1 MENDTSSW
9 INVPNC
15 LTILRMLL
23 IPVFLI
29 AYDRLPEKR
38 YISMCVFALASA
50 TDCLDGYLAR
60 KNNQITSFGK
70 LCDPLADKLMVLS
83 ILFCLASDG
92 FLAPAKYEFL
102 NNGILFTMLIKEF
115 IMMCGSMV
123 MLRKGV
129 VVQAN
134 IWGKAATCL
143 FVLGILLVFPWHGVD
158 ALYSVGHVVIVLAAL
173 TSLCAL
179 ASYIFSCVKKLSALK
194 TN

>member
-60 KNNQITSFGK
+60 RNNQITSFGK

-92 FLAPAKYEFL
+92 YLAPVKYQPL
-102 NNGILFTMLIKEF
+102 NWIIMIAMLVKEF
-115 IMMCGSMV
+115 IMMCGSMA
-123 MLRKGV
+123 MLQKGV

-143 FVLGILLVFPWHGVD
+143 FVMGILLVFPWHGVEI
-158 ALYSVGHVVIVLAAL
+158 LYSVGHVVIVLAAL
-173 TSLCAL
+173 TSFTAL
-179 ASYIFSCVKKLSALK
+179 VSYVIDCVKKLNALK
-194 TN
+194 IN

>member
-9 INVPNC
+9 INIPNC

-92 FLAPAKYEFL
+92 FLAPAKYSFL
-102 NNGILFTMLIKEF
+102 NMVILISMLVKEF

-123 MLRKGV
+123 MLQKGV

-134 IWGKAATCL
+134 IWGKTATCL
-143 FVLGILLVFPWHGVD
+143 FVLGILLVFPWHGADV
-158 ALYSVGHVVIVLAAL
+158 LYSIGHVVIVLAAL

-179 ASYIFSCVKKLSALK
+179 ASYIFSCVKKLNALK
-194 TN
+194 TD

>member
-1 MENDTSSW
+1 METDTSKW

-38 YISMCVFALASA
+38 YISMCVFALASF

-92 FLAPAKYEFL
+92 CLAPEKYLSL
-102 NNGILFTMLIKEF
+102 NWVIMITMMVKEF
-115 IMMCGSMV
+115 IMMCGSVV
-123 MLRKGV
+123 MLKKGV
-129 VVQAN
+129 VVQSN
-134 IWGKAATCL
+134 IWGKAATFL
-143 FVLGILLVFPWHGVD
+143 FVVGIILVFPWHLSGTV
-158 ALYSVGHVVIVLAAL
+158 LTIGHVVIVLATMTSICAL
-173 TSLCAL
+173 TS
-179 ASYIFSCVKKLSALK
+179 YMISCVKKLSALK

>member
-9 INVPNC
+9 VNVPNC

-60 KNNQITSFGK
+60 KNHQITSFGK

-92 FLAPAKYEFL
+92 YLAPVKYRAM
-102 NNGILFTMLIKEF
+102 NWVIMISMLVKEF

-123 MLRKGV
+123 MLQKGV

-134 IWGKAATCL
+134 IWGKAATFL
-143 FVLGILLVFPWHGVD
+143 FVVGILLVFPWHTNEV
-158 ALYSVGHVVIVLAAL
+158 ALSIGHVVIVLACL
-173 TSLCAL
+173 TSLSAL
-179 ASYIFSCVKKLSALK
+179 AAYMISCVKKLIALK